1 MYCRMIFQKKK
12 LDRTC
17 HPVFIRTTRT
27 TKINQG
33 SITTVLNERWNL
45 NRNHWF
51 SSVYPS
57 LYIRSLDTSGILD
70 RCMREVSSNEAL
82 TIPSFLKRK
91 QFSSVEAIQLSNY
104 TGPTVTGYQ
113 PTAFPG
119 ESKNSFP
126 RMRRHR
132 ISVEKAASRETKLA
146 ETR

>member
-1 MYCRMIFQKKK
+1 MLYDLSEEK

-17 HPVFIRTTRT
+17 HPVFIHITRT
-27 TKINQG
+27 SKVNQG

-51 SSVYPS
+51 SSVYLS
-57 LYIRSLDTSGILD
+57 LYIRSLDTSDTLD
-70 RCMREVSSNEAL
+70 RCMRDASSNETL
-82 TIPSFLKRK
+82 TIRSFLEKETI
-91 QFSSVEAIQLSNY
+91 FASVEAIQLSNY
-104 TGPTVTGYQ
+104 TGLTVTGHQ

-132 ISVEKAASRETKLA
+132 ISVEKAS
-146 ETR
+146 